1 MTRLGKETVR
11 VNAVFQVATVF
22 FSLGCVAFGGP
33 AAHLA
38 LFREVFTQK
47 RAWLDAQRYDEL
59 MALCQFLPGP
69 GSSQTAAAIGW
80 VRAGP
85 IGALAAMAAFA
96 APSLL
101 IMGLAG
107 WGLTAFVGEAR
118 NDAIGG
124 LLAGAAAVV
133 AGAVLSMAR
142 SQAATPAGAGIAAAS
157 FLVLLAAGA
166 SPLPLTAVQPG
177 VIALGALAGGLWLCG
192 PHETRPDRKSRPGA
206 IRAGLAW
213 LSLFVVLLAGL
224 PLLAGTGEA
233 GRLAD
238 TAYRAGALVFGGGH
252 VVLPL
257 LEAGAVPDLVDEQS
271 FLAGYGLA
279 QAIPGPL
286 FTFAAYIGAA
296 AAETP
301 LEAAAYG
308 LIAAG
313 AIFAPGL
320 ILVYAAL
327 PVWGRL
333 KGSRRARGALKGAA
347 AAVTGVLAAAL
358 VDPVLLAVPRQP
370 AAYGILAAAFL
381 ALRLKAPPPLVMLG
395 CALGGGLAL

>member
-1 MTRLGKETVR
+1 MIRLGKETVR
-11 VNAVFQVATVF
+11 VNAVFQVAAVF
-22 FSLGCVAFGGP
+22 FSLGFVAFGGP

-47 RAWLDAQRYDEL
+47 RAWLDARRYDEL

-85 IGALAAMAAFA
+85 LGALTAMAAFA
-96 APSLL
+96 APSILV
-101 IMGLAG
+101 MGLAG
-107 WGLTAFVGEAR
+107 WGLTAFVGEAGSG
-118 NDAIGG
+118 AVGG

-142 SQAATPAGAGIAAAS
+142 RQAATPVAAAIAAAS
-157 FLVLLAAGA
+157 LVVLLAAGA
-166 SPLPLTAVQPG
+166 SPLPLAAVQPG
-177 VIALGALAGGLWLCG
+177 VIALGALAGGLWLSG
-192 PHETRPDRKSRPGA
+192 AQESRPDFASGSGA

-213 LSLFVVLLAGL
+213 LSVFVVLLAGL
-224 PLLAGTGEA
+224 PVLAGTGEA

-238 TAYRAGALVFGGGH
+238 AAYRAGALVFGGGH

-257 LEAGAVPDLVDEQS
+257 LEAGAVPDLVDEQT

-296 AAETP
+296 AADTP
-301 LEAAAYG
+301 LEAAGYVLLAV
-308 LIAAG
+308 G

-333 KGSRRARGALKGAA
+333 KDSRRARGALRGAA

-358 VDPVLLAVPRQP
+358 VDPVLPAVPREP
-370 AAYGILAAAFL
+370 AAYGILAVAFL
-381 ALRLKAPPPLVMLG
+381 ALRFRAPPPLVMLG
-395 CALGGGLAL
+395 CALAGWLAL